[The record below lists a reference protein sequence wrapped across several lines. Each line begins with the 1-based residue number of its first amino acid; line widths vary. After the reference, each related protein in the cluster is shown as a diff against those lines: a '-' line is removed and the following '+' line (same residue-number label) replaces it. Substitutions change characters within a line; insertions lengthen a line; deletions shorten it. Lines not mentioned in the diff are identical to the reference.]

1 MFELAVKNGSVWID
15 GTFRR
20 TNVYVENGIISQIS
34 GDSYP
39 ARKTIDASNRLVLPG
54 FIDPHVHFAL
64 DVGKAV
70 SADDFL
76 SGSRAAAYGG
86 VTTIIDFLDPAD
98 SAEGIGKAFAKR
110 KEEARFCAVDYKFH
124 ATLKNPAGRVQEC
137 VDRFMELGM
146 TSVKIFTT
154 YSDSGRR
161 TYDPEIKELLRLS
174 DRYGF
179 LLEGHLENDEM
190 IVHDAIRSHAFL
202 PKSRPALSET
212 AEALKI
218 AGFVREY
225 GGNFL
230 MVHLS
235 SGETLEVLRHF
246 HPDLLNKHFFIESAP
261 HYFFFDDTKLTERD
275 GFLYTMAPP
284 LRSPA
289 DREALERLWD
299 YVFVIGT
306 DHCPFTYA
314 EKNRRFLDE
323 IPLGIPGVEHA
334 FPLLYRRFGDSVID
348 KMTKYPAILHRLWER
363 KGSITIGKDADLVV
377 FAPDPFA
384 RIEQSHTKADFDPYR
399 GLDSGGR
406 VETTV
411 LRGKCIVQN
420 GHFTESDGIYVG
432 DDPL

>member
-1 MFELAVKNGSVWID
+1 MYDLAVKNGSVWID
-15 GTFRR
+15 GMFHH
-20 TNVYVENGIISQIS
+20 TNVYVENGIIACVS

-39 ARKTIDASNRLVLPG
+39 ARKTIDAMNRLVLPG

-64 DVGKAV
+64 NVGKGI

-76 SGSRAAAYGG
+76 SGSRTAAYGG

-124 ATLKNPAGRVQEC
+124 ATLKNPAGHVQEC
-137 VDRFMELGM
+137 VARFMELGM
-146 TSVKIFTT
+146 SSVKIFTT

-179 LLEGHLENDEM
+179 LLEAHVENDEM
-190 IVHDAIRSHAFL
+190 IVHDPIRSHLFL
-202 PKSRPALSET
+202 PKSRPSASESS
-212 AEALKI
+212 EALKM
-218 AGFVREY
+218 AGFVREC

-235 SGETLEVLRHF
+235 SGETLDLLRRM
-246 HPDLLNKHFFIESAP
+246 HPDLLNRHFFIESAP
-261 HYFFFDDTKLTERD
+261 HYFFFDETKLSERD
-275 GFLYTMAPP
+275 GFLLTMAPP

-289 DREALERLWD
+289 ERDLLERLWD
-299 YVFVIGT
+299 FVYVIGT
-306 DHCPFTYA
+306 DHCPFTVS

-348 KMTKYPAILHRLWER
+348 KMTKNPAILHRLWER

-377 FAPDPFA
+377 FSPDPFA
-384 RIEQSHTKADFDPYR
+384 RIEQSHTKGDSDPYR
-399 GLDSGGR
+399 GMDSGGR
-406 VETTV
+406 VETTI

-420 GHFTESDGIYVG
+420 GHFVEGNGVYVG
-432 DDPL
+432 GPSS